1 MFAADQ
7 PVQKSVSKKDARMDR
22 LTPAGDAD
30 YSRIGLAYERYR
42 RPDERIAARIAQAL
56 GEAQTVL
63 NVGAGAGGYEP
74 TDREITAVEP
84 SATMRARRPLARG
97 PSIDAIAE
105 ALPFADDSFEG
116 SMAVFTV
123 HQWRD
128 LARGLAELRRVT
140 RGPIAILT
148 CDPDEVERFWLA
160 NYCPEVLAVEARR
173 YPSIDQIAAG
183 LGPVRAEP
191 VAIPAGCTDG
201 FQEAYFGKPEM
212 FLDGEA
218 RDACSAWSF
227 VARSALQ
234 RFEFRLR
241 DDLRTGRWDEE
252 FGGLRT
258 ACEYLGSLRLIVSS

>member
-1 MFAADQ
+1 
-7 PVQKSVSKKDARMDR
+7 MDR

-30 YSRIGLAYERYR
+30 YSRIALAYERYR
-42 RPDERIAARIAQAL
+42 RPDARIAARIAQAL
-56 GEAQTVL
+56 GAAQTVL
-63 NVGAGAGGYEP
+63 IVGAGAGGYEP
-74 TDREITAVEP
+74 MDREITAVEP
-84 SATMRARRPLARG
+84 SATMRARRPISRG
-97 PSIDAIAE
+97 SSIDATAE
-105 ALPFADDSFEG
+105 ALPFADDAFDAA
-116 SMAVFTV
+116 MAVFTV

-128 LARGLAELRRVT
+128 LGRGLAELRRVT

-183 LGPVRAEP
+183 LGPVRVEP
-191 VAIPAGCTDG
+191 VAIPADCTDG

-227 VARSALQ
+227 VQPAALAGFEARL
-234 RFEFRLR
+234 FE
-241 DDLRTGRWDEE
+241 DLRTGRWDAE
-252 FGGLRT
+252 FSALRT
-258 ACEYLGSLRLIVSS
+258 APEYLGSLRLIVSM